1 MKKISLF
8 IVIYS
13 VLSLFYIFEKEGM
26 QGKARLTVS
35 LLRYLLFNM
44 KKDKREH
51 YLLLGSN
58 KNCEKLWIQNFLKKL
73 TLSFAI
79 HVGNLLTLIM
89 SFVISVE

>member
-13 VLSLFYIFEKEGM
+13 VLSLFYIFEKVGM
-26 QGKARLTVS
+26 QGKAHLSVS
-35 LLRYLLFNM
+35 LLRFLLFNM

-51 YLLLGSN
+51 YLSQSSN
-58 KNCEKLWIQNFLKKL
+58 KNCEKLWIQSFLKKL
-73 TLSFAI
+73 TLSFAT
-79 HVGNLLTLIM
+79 HVGNSLTLNM